1 MQAFN
6 IPIQVFCAV
15 STIGDL
21 TPLRFRYE
29 AENHQILTVH
39 IAGILSQKETRTAGT
54 REIIFTCTANMEGVV
69 HLFNLKYNI
78 NQHRW
83 IFVQF
88 LA

>member
-21 TPLRFRYE
+21 TPVRFRYE
-29 AENHQILTVH
+29 TEDHQILTVH
-39 IAGILSQKETRTAGT
+39 ITEILSQKETRTAGT
-54 REIIFTCTANMEGVV
+54 REIIFTCAADMEGVV
-69 HLFNLKYNI
+69 HLFNLRYNI
-78 NQHRW
+78 NHHRW
-83 IFVQF
+83 LFAKF